1 MEVNI
6 KEYKK
11 KIIGLYWKNR
21 YVNMYIQIDRQEDRD
36 IKIVVIV
43 EKNEQDDEEEKC
55 VYTI

>member
-21 YVNMYIQIDRQEDRD
+21 YVKIYIDRQIGRD

-43 EKNEQDDEEEKC
+43 EKSEQDDEEEKC

>member
-11 KIIGLYWKNR
+11 KNNWFILEEQICE
-21 YVNMYIQIDRQEDRD
+21 YVYIDRQIGRD

-43 EKNEQDDEEEKC
+43 EKSEQDDEEEKC